1 MGKRLSAQ
9 EIEDLK
15 AQLNQMVDEALAEG
29 EEALT
34 LTGIEDIALRARQT
48 IGERLTAA
56 LIQEQVPTQVPGP
69 ACEDCGREMHY
80 KGSKKRQVMTR
91 SGEVTV
97 SRAYYYCEQCR
108 RGFFP
113 PG

>member
-15 AQLNQMVDEALAEG
+15 AQLNQMVDKALAEG
-29 EEALT
+29 EEPLT
-34 LTGIEDIALRARQT
+34 LTGIEDIVLRARQT

-56 LIQEQVPTQVPGP
+56 LIQEQVPAQVPGP
-69 ACEDCGREMHY
+69 VCDACGREMHY
-80 KGSKKRQVMTR
+80 KGQKKRQVVTR

-97 SRAYYYCEQCR
+97 SRPYYYCEQCR
-108 RGFFP
+108 HGFFP

>member
-1 MGKRLSAQ
+1 MGKRLSEQ
-9 EIEDLK
+9 EIEELK
-15 AQLNQMVDEALAEG
+15 AQLDQMVDKALAEG

-56 LIQEQVPTQVPGP
+56 LIQEQVPAQVPGP
-69 ACEDCGREMHY
+69 VCEKCEREMHY
-80 KGSKKRQVMTR
+80 KGQKKRQVMTR

-97 SRAYYYCEQCR
+97 SRPYYYCEQCR
-108 RGFFP
+108 HGFFS